1 MEAQKKKL
9 DEQLKELTE
18 ESRKDDLITFEEL
31 GIDSV
36 MVDEAHHFKNLS
48 IFSKINNVPGIS
60 STGSKKAMDM
70 YLKCQYLDEINDGR
84 GIVFATG
91 TPVSNTMCELYVMQL
106 YLQKRTLE
114 RMGIYHFDSWA
125 ANFGG
130 SDNRTGTDRG
140 RQRFPLQEPFQQ
152 VYKRAG
158 AYDIIP

>member
-1 MEAQKKKL
+1 MLQDQIQEISFAIEEIKSENGEQWTIKQMEAQKKKL

-48 IFSKINNVPGIS
+48 IFSKINNVSGIS

-114 RMGIYHFDSWA
+114 RMGIYHFDS
-125 ANFGG
+125 
-130 SDNRTGTDRG
+130 
-140 RQRFPLQEPFQQ
+140 
-152 VYKRAG
+152 
-158 AYDIIP
+158 